1 MPNAISFGGPSCAVT
16 VPLITELH
24 FRYPVVVPGASASV
38 CFSPLDIYGR
48 SGVSSTVRDDSGANM
63 PAANNALQGTLDL
76 LVLKTLAQ
84 LGSMH
89 GFGIAFH
96 IQQISKDVL
105 RVEEGSLYPALRR
118 IEKSGWIVS
127 EWATTDNN
135 RRAKYYRLT
144 ALGKRQLAH
153 EEQNWAQLVSGVNAI
168 LRYA

>member
-1 MPNAISFGGPSCAVT
+1 
-16 VPLITELH
+16 
-24 FRYPVVVPGASASV
+24 
-38 CFSPLDIYGR
+38 
-48 SGVSSTVRDDSGANM
+48 M

-76 LVLKTLAQ
+76 LVLKSLAQ
-84 LGSMH
+84 LGAMH
-89 GFGIAFH
+89 GFGIALH

-118 IEKSGWIVS
+118 IENSGWIIS
-127 EWATTDNN
+127 EWDTTDNN

-153 EEQNWAQLVSGVNAI
+153 EERNWAELVSGVNAL